1 MSGVN
6 LPVEYKIHQYRFD
19 NFNKFED
26 IIRKSLNVLGYAE
39 SNNHDGLNIYNHCHV
54 SEVYTDNNIIFKPT
68 APTSKHFALDTIGY
82 ANASTLAY
90 EEPVLNEDIEQMDWA
105 HIIDLK
111 NAKTNKWDD
120 SIILKWRK
128 PKKEIPD
135 DYVLIIGQMPN
146 DETVKGFGFGSHLG
160 KINDIAFRLKSI
172 GQPFIIKL
180 HPSYKATSKW
190 ERSLLNRWKKF
201 DFDVRTGYQSIH
213 DYLKKAKV
221 AIVDNST
228 AGIECLMHEVPL
240 ISYGWPEYHWAT
252 ARLQT
257 LPQLE
262 YLVKDLSWHKPMYAK
277 QFTEWYINH
286 YLCTDIN
293 STIRRLKEIL

>member
-1 MSGVN
+1 MGR
-6 LPVEYKIHQYRFD
+6 YY
-19 NFNKFED
+19 D
-26 IIRKSLNVLGYAE
+26 IIRSAMAILGYKE
-39 SNNHDGLNIYNHCHV
+39 SKKPTIRFYNHI
-54 SEVYTDNNIIFKPT
+54 SNPDRKKNILIVKPT
-68 APTSKHFALDTIGY
+68 APTAKHFAIDPWGY
-82 ANASTLAY
+82 ANDSQIAY
-90 EEPVLNEDIEQMDWA
+90 EEPDWMNPFDYTMNIRDNRA
-105 HIIDLK
+105 YVK
-111 NAKTNKWDD
+111 NLITNKANKWDD
-120 SIILKWRK
+120 SILLKWRK

-262 YLVKDLSWHKPMYAK
+262 YLVSDLSWHQPIRAK
-277 QFTEWYINH
+277 MFCEWYINH